1 MTNLAPRGSCEL
13 TSTLRVPLAVHSPVI
28 RNPTPVM
35 SCQDNFH
42 VKSARW
48 PAAAGRRLRSNLAK
62 RGSGGCDPKGCHL
75 LDQIL
80 AVDSELVRLGLF
92 AGDFL
97 VRRGALD
104 DVLTSLNKRGGHLVE
119 LGLTAKA
126 RVVSVASG
134 RLADS
139 THLKSLVIRE
149 RTQGIHCRIA
159 PDAQDE
165 LPTQRTDRRTHNV
178 VRSYHTRGHERIPC
192 R

>member
-42 VKSARW
+42 VESARR
-48 PAAAGRRLRSNLAK
+48 PAAAGRRLRSNLAE

-80 AVDSELVRLGLF
+80 AVNSELVRLGLF

-119 LGLTAKA
+119 LGLTTAKQGSSA
-126 RVVSVASG
+126 SPRGDWPIRRTSRASIGAVFEQKNRKSSLFMCALTFFSGASCSVASS
-134 RLADS
+134 RYLFARPS
-139 THLKSLVIRE
+139 
-149 RTQGIHCRIA
+149 CR
-159 PDAQDE
+159 
-165 LPTQRTDRRTHNV
+165 
-178 VRSYHTRGHERIPC
+178 
-192 R
+192 